1 MHPLYR
7 RSGSRRLRARLPGL
21 SVLVLA
27 LLVLSL
33 PACDF
38 GPAPA
43 NPTPAPTTLVPPTP
57 TVPDRPRTGT
67 IFARLSGDALTLN
80 PWFGGMDR
88 DTHEVTGLI
97 FSGLTRLDN
106 RLLPQPDL
114 AERWEVSEDGL
125 QITFHLRRDVRW
137 HDGEPFTAQDVVWSY
152 ATLRRISAENTATLH
167 IQERVRS
174 VEAVDPVTHTV
185 RFTLNQRYSPILADL
200 SLPVLPS
207 HILSG
212 TDPGALSESPFS
224 STPVGTG
231 PFAFETRQP
240 GESVTLKAVEDYYG
254 QGPLVERFIFVVAPD
269 NAVAEE
275 AVRDGTLTL
284 AQLSPGSA
292 ERLVTGEGG
301 FRGGAFNELGYD
313 FVAFNLREGRATS
326 DTRVRQAFALALDK
340 QGLSF
345 EATGGGGDPVWSD
358 INKASWAYNPS
369 LPQLNGDP
377 ERARALLSAA
387 GWTDTDADGI
397 ADRDGKPLELI
408 LYVRNDNDTRRRA
421 ALAMVDPLARVGI
434 RLRVELADFNTVIL
448 GRISP
453 TARPP
458 FDFDAV
464 MLGWT
469 RTSPDPDS
477 FALFHSSQVPTE
489 GAPALLNIPGFQA
502 PEYDALSIEA
512 RSTYDFA
519 RRKELYDRM
528 QEIVADQLPY
538 YFLWSEKFGLAA
550 SPTLKGD
557 IDFGSPRYLW
567 NANTWWLEE

>member
-1 MHPLYR
+1 M
-7 RSGSRRLRARLPGL
+7 
-21 SVLVLA
+21 LA
-27 LLVLSL
+27 LLVVSL

-43 NPTPAPTTLVPPTP
+43 NPTPTPTAHVPPTP
-57 TVPDRPRTGT
+57 TVPDRPRAGT
-67 IFARLSGDALTLN
+67 IFARLSGDVLTLN

-88 DTHEVTGLI
+88 DTHDVTGLV

-106 RLLPQPDL
+106 HLLPQPDL
-114 AERWEVSEDGL
+114 AERWDVSEDGT
-125 QITFHLRRDVRW
+125 QITFHLRQDVRW
-137 HDGEPFTAQDVVWSY
+137 HDGKPFTAQDVVWSY
-152 ATLRRISAENTATLH
+152 GTMRRISAENTATLH
-167 IQERVRS
+167 VQERVRS
-174 VEAVDPVTHTV
+174 VEAVDPVTYTV
-185 RFTLNQRYSPILADL
+185 RFTLNQRYAPILADL
-200 SLPVLPS
+200 SLPILPS

-212 TDPGALSESPFS
+212 TDPGKLAESPFS
-224 STPVGTG
+224 TAPVGTG
-231 PFAFETRQP
+231 PFAFETREP
-240 GESVTLKAVEDYYG
+240 GQSVTLKAVDDYHG

-269 NAVAEE
+269 NSVAEN

-284 AQLSPGSA
+284 AQLPPGSA
-292 ERLVTGEGG
+292 ERLVTGSGG
-301 FRGGAFNELGYD
+301 FRGGAYDELGYD

-340 QGLSF
+340 QGLAF

-358 INKASWAYNPS
+358 VNKASWAYNPS
-369 LPQLNGDP
+369 VPQYNGDP
-377 ERARALLSAA
+377 ERARALLSEA
-387 GWTDTDADGI
+387 GWTDTNGDGV
-397 ADRDGKPLELI
+397 ADRDGKPLELT
-408 LYVRNDNDTRRRA
+408 LYVRNDNDVRRKA

-434 RLRVELADFNTVIL
+434 RLKVEPADFNTVIL
-448 GRISP
+448 SRISP

-489 GAPALLNIPGFQA
+489 GAPNLLNIPGFQA

-519 RRKELYDRM
+519 RRKELYARM

-550 SPTLKGD
+550 SPKLKGD
-557 IDFGSPRYLW
+557 IDFASPRYLW
-567 NANTWWLEE
+567 NANTWWLEP